1 MLAALGSISP
11 AAFFLSVA
19 IAAGLA
25 MAIFAHA
32 NKHGNKH
39 ATAWGIATF
48 LFAAI
53 AIPIYVILYWRSKSG
68 RRY

>member
-1 MLAALGSISP
+1 MLAALGDISP
-11 AAFFLSVA
+11 AAFFISVA

-25 MAIFAHA
+25 MAVFAHA
-32 NKHGNKH
+32 NKRGNKH

-53 AIPIYVILYWRSKSG
+53 AIPAYLIIYWRSKSG

>member
-1 MLAALGSISP
+1 MLAALGHINP
-11 AAFFLSVA
+11 AAFFISVA

-25 MAIFAHA
+25 MAVFAHA
-32 NKHGNKH
+32 NKRGNKH
-39 ATAWGIATF
+39 ATAWGLATF

-53 AIPIYVILYWRSKSG
+53 AIPVYLILYWRSKSG